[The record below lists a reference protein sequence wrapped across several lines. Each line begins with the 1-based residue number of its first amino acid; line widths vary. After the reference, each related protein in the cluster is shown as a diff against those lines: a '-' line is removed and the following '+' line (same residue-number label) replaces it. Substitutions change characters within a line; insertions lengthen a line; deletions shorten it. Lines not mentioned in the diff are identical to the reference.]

1 MVSHTDE
8 CLVSYSISIPA
19 LCLASA
25 AGTISAVFDPQTAA
39 FPKDI
44 PSQSGLW
51 INESPMPPWGTS
63 LAHSLLTS
71 WIIMEE
77 DRKSTRLNSSHL
89 VISYA
94 VFCLKKKSTTTWHG
108 WRCTPPGRRTP
119 NSYRWRVVRSE

>member
-71 WIIMEE
+71 WIIME
-77 DRKSTRLNSSHL
+77 DGRIKHTRSEEHTSELQSRLHL
-89 VISYA
+89 V
-94 VFCLKKKSTTTWHG
+94 CRLLLEKKKKIH
-108 WRCTPPGRRTP
+108 
-119 NSYRWRVVRSE
+119 

>member
-1 MVSHTDE
+1 MVCHADE
-8 CLVSYSISIPA
+8 CLVSYSIAIPA

-71 WIIMEE
+71 WIIME
-77 DRKSTRLNSSHL
+77 DGRIKH
-89 VISYA
+89 
-94 VFCLKKKSTTTWHG
+94 TWMAC
-108 WRCTPPGRRTP
+108 RQSQARTCRREAAMRRHVP
-119 NSYRWRVVRSE
+119 CQEL

>member
-71 WIIMEE
+71 WIIME
-77 DRKSTRLNSSHL
+77 DGRIKH
-89 VISYA
+89 
-94 VFCLKKKSTTTWHG
+94 TWMA
-108 WRCTPPGRRTP
+108 
-119 NSYRWRVVRSE
+119 RSEERRVGKECRSRWSP